1 MDNFYTIVIVIAII
15 LLIGILTYIGMLM
28 NDSSGSEV
36 YPPSSTTC
44 PDYWEIDSSGKCKIP
59 EESKIPGKS
68 AKNRGTLFSEAGRFL
83 ANSSTTPGL
92 ESDTNIDFNDDG
104 WNKSGNSVCAKKH
117 WANTYGI
124 VWDGISNYN
133 DC

>member
-28 NDSSGSEV
+28 NDSSGSEI

-44 PDYWEIDSSGKCKIP
+44 PDYWEITAGGKCKIP
-59 EESKIPGKS
+59 QSGG
-68 AKNRGTLFSEAGRFL
+68 KNRGTLFNEHGSIQ

-92 ESDTNIDFNDDG
+92 VDDAVINFNDDG

>member
-59 EESKIPGKS
+59 GKS
-68 AKNRGTLFSEAGRFL
+68 AKNRGTLFSEAGRLL
-83 ANSSTTPGL
+83 AKSSTTPGL
-92 ESDTNIDFNDDG
+92 ESDEIIDFNDD
-104 WNKSGNSVCAKKH
+104 
-117 WANTYGI
+117 
-124 VWDGISNYN
+124 
-133 DC
+133 